1 MTTFS
6 SVVLHTGCRWR
17 TGTDG
22 GGQAIYKEYEEGE
35 LHQPLWKNNSVIL
48 PTLNPSGA
56 KSYSNVTPRKGRELS
71 EMELPLELS
80 DYGGRLFAAAD
91 GYRFIA
97 ITTSGSKY
105 ILGWID
111 EIVPIATK
119 GPSANALIRWHID
132 AWMTWV
138 MNHRYNPAFGGSF
151 GCGRIKRGPAAL
163 ARPDSSVPRKWT
175 YDTALTINPSGY
187 HQGDGSVSALSNR
200 QWIIIMV
207 SSNIDKMTDFSYYV
221 WQDSMMLNGMLTPY
235 MEEIYD
241 GKVADLLGIDP
252 DKIVGAWISPIP
264 PFPMNET
271 SASAHIESHGTGADQ
286 RACFK
291 FDTLINTA
299 SEYTETYG
307 TKKCTTDAEKWV
319 LVDIYGTPRLT
330 TPWGIEWDTVKL
342 ILDIGTAGANLIVYL
357 QDSAD
362 TSDINEGRI
371 TTVPLPT
378 IPILSNAW
386 SSYVYSGQRDYDIQ
400 NRELQNQQQALN
412 GIAGSGQAAISG
424 GIAGGVSKAGG
435 GVGAVAGLAAN
446 VIGTLVGYGI
456 NTVYGDK
463 EQNATDKLAAN
474 QAAAP
479 IITGQSL
486 VWKYFDGFLDEPN
499 PLGSHNWR
507 FVKMVRDTV
516 SAAELSAEQTELGY
530 NTDSVQAD
538 CSTIIESGGPL
549 RIEGLEMHGNY
560 LPELKSRISEMFA
573 RGVHLDLIQ

>member
-1 MTTFS
+1 MTTYTTVS
-6 SVVLHTGCRWR
+6 LHTRCRWQI
-17 TGTDG
+17 GTDSNN
-22 GGQAIYKEYEEGE
+22 QPIYRNYEEGE
-35 LHQPLWKNNSVIL
+35 LHQPLWKSNSVIM
-48 PTLNPSGA
+48 PTITGA
-56 KSYSNVTPRKGRELS
+56 IKTFSNVTPRKGRELS

-80 DYGGRLFAAAD
+80 DYGGRLLSNNSD
-91 GYRFIA
+91 GLRFIVIRTA
-97 ITTSGSKY
+97 ANRN

-132 AWMTWV
+132 AWMTWAY
-138 MNHRYNPAFGGSF
+138 NHRISPSTFGESF
-151 GCGRIKRGPAAL
+151 GCGRIRRGPADL
-163 ARPDSSVPRKWT
+163 ARPDSSVPRKWI
-175 YDTALTINPSGY
+175 YDTAITISPSGY
-187 HQGDGSVSALSNR
+187 HQGTGSVTALSNR
-200 QWIIIMV
+200 QWIIVMV
-207 SSNIDKMTDFSYYV
+207 SSNVDKMTDFSYYV

-271 SASAHIESHGTGADQ
+271 SQAANIVSHGTGADQ

-291 FDTLINTA
+291 FDTLINTG
-299 SEYTETYG
+299 SEYTETFA
-307 TKKCTTDAEKWV
+307 TKKCTTDAEKWI

-412 GIAGSGQAAISG
+412 GIAGSGQAEAALSG
-424 GIAGGVSKAGG
+424 PAGEGQHRFGG
-435 GVGAVAGLAAN
+435 SPRYRRIDCRRADGQHCN
-446 VIGTLVGYGI
+446 
-456 NTVYGDK
+456 DK
-463 EQNATDKLAAN
+463 YDRSFHDLSHFIPFPGPLHGRFPPH
-474 QAAAP
+474 AAP
-479 IITGQSL
+479 
-486 VWKYFDGFLDEPN
+486 
-499 PLGSHNWR
+499 
-507 FVKMVRDTV
+507 
-516 SAAELSAEQTELGY
+516 SAHPDPS
-530 NTDSVQAD
+530 
-538 CSTIIESGGPL
+538 
-549 RIEGLEMHGNY
+549 
-560 LPELKSRISEMFA
+560 
-573 RGVHLDLIQ
+573 